1 MKLGGFKC
9 GFAEKREFRLV
20 RNSSFP
26 RPLAS
31 GELLQN
37 PKREKLENLNE

>member
-1 MKLGGFKC
+1 VRLRR
-9 GFAEKREFRLV
+9 KRKFQREELV
-20 RNSSFP
+20 IP
-26 RPLAS
+26 AALAS

>member
-1 MKLGGFKC
+1 M
-9 GFAEKREFRLV
+9 RL
-20 RNSSFP
+20 RRKTGIPTSEELSFP